1 MLEQQTAKPDTV
13 TRTRWSSGPL
23 WTLSL
28 FAVLWLIFFILY
40 RRFPYLKNGSD
51 VVFSA
56 KLRWE
61 ASGPIFPADSHVLR
75 VIIFG
80 NSKVLAG
87 FVPSLF
93 DQLAAA
99 ANLKVSSFN
108 SGFPGSD
115 LVLPPLKTM
124 CERGQAPNVL
134 LLTLPWTGDPPRR
147 SIFHFLPDDHDI
159 VQWMFPFRNLARDF
173 SSFVLHA
180 PSRGGIS
187 AYYKEAEGDERIA
200 IVQRGY
206 YLITE
211 QSNFPGGR
219 LPDDFRLASD
229 KPNTVSVRTAP
240 ARSSQVT
247 ELNQLVRQYHIRC
260 YYVPEYLRIGEAAA
274 TTYDQPFAT
283 LVEQAT
289 SCKLLGPDYYLYPN
303 RFFSDQTHL
312 NRAGAEV
319 YTEELFRLVENHLT
333 APGTTSFKPSFGLS
347 GVVPGGPSTVVDS
360 HSREKNLHRKLKPLN

>member
-1 MLEQQTAKPDTV
+1 MLEQQTAKPGTV
-13 TRTRWSSGPL
+13 IATRWSGL
-23 WTLSL
+23 VWMLSL
-28 FAVLWLIFFILY
+28 FVILWLVFFILY
-40 RRFPYLKNGSD
+40 RRFPYVRNGSD

-61 ASGPIFPADSHVLR
+61 ASGPIFPPDTDVLR
-75 VIIFG
+75 VLIFG
-80 NSKVLAG
+80 NSKILAG

-99 ANLKVSSFN
+99 GNIKVSSFN

-115 LVLPPLKTM
+115 LLLPPLQAM

-147 SIFHFLPDDHDI
+147 NIFHFLPDDHDI

-173 SSFVLHA
+173 SSFLLRA
-180 PSRGGIS
+180 PSRGGLA
-187 AYYKEAEGDERIA
+187 AYYRETEQDERISIA
-200 IVQRGY
+200 QRGY

-229 KPNTVSVRTAP
+229 QPDTIAARLAP
-240 ARSSQVT
+240 ARSSKIT
-247 ELNQLVRQYHIRC
+247 ELNQLVRQYHIGC
-260 YYVPEYLRIGEAAA
+260 YYVPEYRRIGELAAA
-274 TTYDQPFAT
+274 TYDQQFAT
-283 LVEQAT
+283 LVEHAT

-319 YTEELFRLVENHLT
+319 YTQDLFRLVEDKLT
-333 APGTTSFKPSFGLS
+333 PSF
-347 GVVPGGPSTVVDS
+347 PRQGPRMDS
-360 HSREKNLHRKLKPLN
+360 LPSPAASREKNLHGKPKPLN